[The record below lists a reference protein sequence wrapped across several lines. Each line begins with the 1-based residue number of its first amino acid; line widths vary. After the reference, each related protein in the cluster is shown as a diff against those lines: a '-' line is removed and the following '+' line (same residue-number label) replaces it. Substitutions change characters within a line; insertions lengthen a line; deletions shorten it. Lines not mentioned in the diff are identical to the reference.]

1 MYNMTVLGFMGIGMQ
16 ELILIVAVLL
26 LLFGGKRIPELMRG
40 MGKGIHSFK
49 EGMKGI
55 DKDEAKG
62 NDKDNKEST
71 EKK

>member
-1 MYNMTVLGFMGIGMQ
+1 MENMTLLSIMGLGLQ
-16 ELILIVAVLL
+16 ELVIIAAVALL
-26 LLFGGKRIPELMRG
+26 FFGGKRIPELMRG

-62 NDKDNKEST
+62 NDKDNKESI
-71 EKK
+71 EQK